1 VRRIRIGG
9 LTRTP
14 TLREYRPVTRSRRAL
29 CLLAL
34 IAVAVAVS
42 GPHGASAAQPSGKK
56 ITRTVRGLMER
67 FPLRSTLFGV
77 WVNGRRLAG
86 GALGESQ
93 PGVSAT
99 TRDHFRIGNV
109 TESIMTTL
117 LLRLVDQGRLR
128 LEDPLSRWFP
138 SLPNAGQVTVG
149 MLARSVSGY
158 SDYVTTP
165 RFVRAFTANPF
176 RTWRPSELI
185 RIAFTRPPLF
195 APATSWAFSD
205 TNFLLLGEVLRR
217 VGGMPVER
225 LLRRQILNRL
235 GLRQTAMRLDSDIPT
250 PVLHGYSSERGR
262 YEDSTYWSP
271 SWVPRV
277 GNMISTLG
285 DMGRW
290 ARALGTGSLLS
301 PQSHALQIGPQNV
314 GLGPLTASMYYAM
327 GFGVS
332 NGWIAAN
339 PQVPGYN
346 GVVSYLPSK
355 RTAVVVFVTQGP
367 KGKPTVAYASAI
379 YNRLGAVLAPEQPP
393 DLPVC
398 PRPPC

>member
-1 VRRIRIGG
+1 
-9 LTRTP
+9 LTCAP
-14 TLREYRPVTRSRRAL
+14 TVREYGPVTRRSEAIG
-29 CLLAL
+29 LLAV
-34 IAVAVAVS
+34 IAVVVAVS
-42 GPHGASAAQPSGKK
+42 GVQTVSAAPPSGKK
-56 ITRTVRGLMER
+56 TTRTVRALMER
-67 FPLRSTLFGV
+67 YPLRSTLFGV
-77 WVNGRRLAG
+77 WVDGRRVAS

-93 PGVSAT
+93 PGVPAT
-99 TRDHFRIGNV
+99 NGDHFRIGNV

-117 LLRLVDQGRLR
+117 LLRLVDQRRVRLD
-128 LEDPLSRWFP
+128 DPLSRWFP
-138 SLPNAGQVTVG
+138 NLPNAGQVTVG

-158 SDYVTTP
+158 SDFVTTP
-165 RFVRAFTANPF
+165 RFEKALNANPF

-195 APATSWAFSD
+195 APGTSWAFSD
-205 TNFLLLGEVLRR
+205 TNFVLLGEVLRR

-225 LLRRQILNRL
+225 LLRRQILGRL
-235 GLRQTAMRLDSDIPT
+235 GLSETEMRLDSDIPA
-250 PVLHGYSSERGR
+250 PVLHGYSRDRGR
-262 YEDSTYWSP
+262 YEDSTSWSP
-271 SWVPRV
+271 SWVPRL

-290 ARALGTGSLLS
+290 ARALGAGSLLS
-301 PQSHALQIGPQNV
+301 PQSHALQVGPQNV

-327 GFGVS
+327 GLGVV

-346 GVVSYLPSK
+346 GIVSYLPAK

-367 KGKPTVAYASAI
+367 KGKPSVAYASAI
-379 YNRLGAVLAPEQPP
+379 FNRLGALLAPEQPP
-393 DLPVC
+393 NVPVC

>member
-1 VRRIRIGG
+1 V
-9 LTRTP
+9 
-14 TLREYRPVTRSRRAL
+14 
-29 CLLAL
+29 LAV
-34 IAVAVAVS
+34 VAVVVAAA
-42 GPHGASAAQPSGKK
+42 GAQAASAAPPSGKK
-56 ITRTVRGLMER
+56 ITRTVRALMDR
-67 FPLRSTLFGV
+67 YPLRSTLFGV
-77 WVNGRRLAG
+77 WVDGRRLAG

-93 PGVSAT
+93 PGVRAT

-109 TESIMTTL
+109 TESFTATL
-117 LLRLVDQGRLR
+117 LLRLVDQGRMR

-165 RFVRAFTANPF
+165 RFERAFNANPF
-176 RTWRPSELI
+176 RSWRPSELI

-195 APATSWAFSD
+195 APGTSWAFSD
-205 TNFLLLGEVLRR
+205 TNFVLLGEVLRR

-225 LLRRQILNRL
+225 LLRRQILSRL
-235 GLRQTAMRLDSDIPT
+235 GLRQTEMRFDSDIAV
-250 PVLHGYSSERGR
+250 PVMHGYSKDRGR
-262 YEDSTYWSP
+262 YEDSTHWSS
-271 SWVPRV
+271 SWDPYT
-277 GNMISTLG
+277 GNMISTLN

-290 ARALGTGSLLS
+290 TRALGTGSLLS

-327 GFGVS
+327 GFGVI

-339 PQVPGYN
+339 PQLTGYN
-346 GVVSYLPSK
+346 GVVSYLPAK

-367 KGKPTVAYASAI
+367 KGKPSVAYASAI
-379 YNRLGAVLAPEQPP
+379 YNRLGALLAPEQRPN
-393 DLPVC
+393 LPVC